1 MHRLAVS
8 KTDFG
13 FGWMDIHVHQTG
25 VNRQKQRKRRR
36 DLIVQHIA
44 IGLLNRVQHH
54 FVAHKTLIDK
64 EILRIRFPFG
74 KSRLGHKTVQLQ
86 RAIFAGHR

>member
-13 FGWMDIHVHQTG
+13 FGWVDIYINQTG
-25 VNRQKQRKRRR
+25 VNRQKQRERRR

-54 FVAHKTLIDK
+54 FIAHKTLIDK

-74 KSRLGHKTVQLQ
+74 KSWLGDKTVQLQ
-86 RAIFAGHR
+86 RAIFA